1 MINELIGI
9 KYPIIC
15 GAMANI
21 TDGKFA
27 AEISNAGGLGIIG
40 GGGNNAKWVR
50 EQIKIYKSL
59 TDKPFGVNLM
69 LMSPFCDEI
78 AKVIIE
84 ENVKYVTTGAG
95 SPNKYIKMFNEVGIR
110 TMPVVGSVAQA
121 IRAERAGAFAIIAEG
136 LESGGHVGEET
147 TMVIVPQVINACNI
161 PVIAAGGIADGKT
174 FNAVLAMGAE
184 GIQVGTLFI
193 ASKECNVS
201 DVYKN
206 VIVEARDID
215 TIIAG
220 RKFQAPV
227 RLYKNNLARRYN
239 EIEEQA
245 NDRLELEFLEVKY
258 HMKAVNGDL
267 DEGSFMIGQNSGL
280 VKEIKSVKDIMADLV
295 NDAIEENKK
304 QKEKIKI
311 LESLK

>member
-1 MINELIGI
+1 MINDLIGI

-27 AEISNAGGLGIIG
+27 AIVSNAGGLGIIG
-40 GGGNNAKWVR
+40 GGGNTPSWVK
-50 EQIKIYKSL
+50 EQIRICKQL

-78 AKVIIE
+78 AQIIIE
-84 ENVKYVTTGAG
+84 EDVKYVTTGAG
-95 SPNKYIKMFNEVGIR
+95 SPNKYIKMFNEHNIR

-136 LESGGHVGEET
+136 MESGGHIGEET
-147 TMVIVPQVINACNI
+147 TMVIVPQVIAVCSI
-161 PVIAAGGIADGKT
+161 PVIAAGGISDGKT
-174 FNAVLAMGAE
+174 FNAALALGAE
-184 GIQVGTLFI
+184 GIQAGTIFI
-193 ASKECNVS
+193 ASKEANVS

-220 RKFQAPV
+220 KKFGAPV
-227 RLYKNNLARRYN
+227 RLYKNNLARRYD
-239 EIEEQA
+239 EIEAKA
-245 NDRLELEFLEVKY
+245 NDRLELELLEIKY
-258 HMKAVNGDL
+258 HMKAVNGNL

-280 VKEIKSVKDIMADLV
+280 IKEIKSVKDIMADLIK
-295 NDAIEENKK
+295 DAIEENNK
-304 QKEKIKI
+304 QNDKINI
-311 LESLK
+311 LKSLK